1 MKHVFILTALL
12 MLFSGCS
19 KEEHEP
25 HDDNEL
31 ITTVK
36 LQFTSVT
43 SPSSPVKTFYWRD
56 LQGDGVVDSIDPI
69 VLDKNSTYDMDI
81 SLLDETKT
89 PVVDISKEIE
99 NEGDVHLF
107 IFKSTPLGLLS
118 HKSKDLDKNGLA
130 IGLKG
135 EVKVQYA
142 GGNGKFSVVLK
153 HQPPVNGKATK
164 DGTDT
169 PGSTDLDI
177 EFPVNIK

>member
-1 MKHVFILTALL
+1 MKQFFILSALFL
-12 MLFSGCS
+12 LFSGCS

-69 VLDKNSTYDMDI
+69 VLDKNSTYDMEI
-81 SLLDETKT
+81 TLLDETKSPAT
-89 PVVDISKEIE
+89 DITKEIE

-107 IFKSTPLGLLS
+107 VYKATPVGLLN
-118 HKSKDLDKNGLA
+118 HKTKDLDKNGLA
-130 IGLKG
+130 LGLKG
-135 EVKVQYA
+135 EVKSQYA

-164 DGTDT
+164 DGSEEA
-169 PGSTDLDI
+169 GSTDLDI
-177 EFPVNIK
+177 EFPVTIK